1 MLCKIIV
8 TRSTQPKHRV
18 QPDLSDARI
27 SLLLPTHFN
36 VLFLSVSQRPGE
48 QGLVVPTVRQ
58 PPQPYGDVMQ
68 TGTQFV
74 MPVDS
79 TINCTMWVFT
89 HLMCCCLPSRD
100 WCLNCMVYTRL
111 LLVSGFALFFLFLPP
126 SLRFPWEVTAV
137 LCQHSDAKFSD
148 ITMY

>member
-79 TINCTMWVFT
+79 TINCTM
-89 HLMCCCLPSRD
+89 
-100 WCLNCMVYTRL
+100 
-111 LLVSGFALFFLFLPP
+111 
-126 SLRFPWEVTAV
+126 
-137 LCQHSDAKFSD
+137 
-148 ITMY
+148 